1 VTTAMGVTMGGDL
14 EPWCYGSS
22 GSTQP
27 WTNRS
32 RAQAELKCKQT
43 PFICDGTRSDVTLKA
58 NFAKKKNI
66 QTALESNKL
75 CLFYFIF

>member
-1 VTTAMGVTMGGDL
+1 MAPLDL
-14 EPWCYGSS
+14 HSPGQTVAVPRLSS
-22 GSTQP
+22 NANKPHLSV
-27 WTNRS
+27 
-32 RAQAELKCKQT
+32 
-43 PFICDGTRSDVTLKA
+43 DGTRSDVTLKA